1 MGSGGG
7 ALEEADEPREGVLL
21 EVPEVGKSAL
31 AGVAG
36 VGEVGASGQRLC
48 VRLLQPLEQTLL

>member
-1 MGSGGG
+1 MGSDDSV
-7 ALEEADEPREGVLL
+7 LEEADEPREGVLL
-21 EVPEVGKSAL
+21 EAPEVGKSAL

-36 VGEVGASGQRLC
+36 VGASGQRFC